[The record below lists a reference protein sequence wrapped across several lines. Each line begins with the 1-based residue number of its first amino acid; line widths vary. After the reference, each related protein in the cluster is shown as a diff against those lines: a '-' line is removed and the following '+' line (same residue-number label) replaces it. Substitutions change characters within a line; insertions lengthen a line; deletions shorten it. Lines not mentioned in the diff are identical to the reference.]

1 MQPENVQPRVHLGKF
16 EASKRIVSE
25 SLAILRQ
32 DKEILL
38 FPVLSALVTLV
49 VTVAMSVFFFFVLL
63 GGAIVN
69 GSPATSKEI
78 SGVFEYVVL
87 FVDYVVIMFIANFFQ
102 AGLFVIV
109 KGRFDGQDLS
119 FSDGISGAIKKSGKI
134 FMWSVISATVGV
146 ILRFIADRS
155 KLLGKILATVF
166 GAAWNILTYF
176 SLPALVIG
184 EIGVIDAFKESASVI
199 RKKWGETIIINFG
212 TGLVFFFTYLS
223 LIALFVIAM
232 VVAPSLTTMLVGC
245 LLLFIAIIVLSILSS
260 TLNSIFKLAI
270 FIYAQTGNVP
280 QGFSQE
286 LIVGAVEKVE
296 EKNLIV

>member
-1 MQPENVQPRVHLGKF
+1 MQPENIQPSVRLGKF
-16 EASKRIVSE
+16 AASRLIVSE

-38 FPVLSALVTLV
+38 FPIFSVLVTLF
-49 VTVAMSVFFFFVLL
+49 VTALMSVFFFFVLL

-69 GSPATSKEI
+69 GSPATGKEV
-78 SGVFEYVVL
+78 SGALSYLVL

-119 FSDGISGAIKKSGKI
+119 FSDGISGAMKKSGKI

-146 ILRFIADRS
+146 VLKFIADRS
-155 KLLGKILATVF
+155 KLLGKILASIL
-166 GAAWNILTYF
+166 GAAWNILTFF
-176 SLPALVIG
+176 SLPALVVG
-184 EIGVIDAFKESASVI
+184 EIGVVDAFKESASVI

-232 VVAPSLTTMLVGC
+232 VVVPSLTTALVGC

-270 FIYAQTGNVP
+270 FIYAQTGNIP
-280 QGFSQE
+280 EGFSQE

-296 EKNLIV
+296 EQNLIV